1 MIPVGTP
8 GARYKRA
15 HLKTEAAATGQMRK
29 EIQNQRKNARLKT
42 KAATTGQMPAAGGRR
57 AMIL

>member
-1 MIPVGTP
+1 MRKEIQNQRKN
-8 GARYKRA
+8 AR
-15 HLKTEAAATGQMRK
+15 LKTEAAATGQMRK

-42 KAATTGQMPAAGGRR
+42 EAATTGQMPAAGGRR